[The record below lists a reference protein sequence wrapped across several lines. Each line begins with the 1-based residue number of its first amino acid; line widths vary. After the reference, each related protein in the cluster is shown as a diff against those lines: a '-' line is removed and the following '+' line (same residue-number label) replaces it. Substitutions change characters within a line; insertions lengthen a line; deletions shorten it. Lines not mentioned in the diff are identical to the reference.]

1 MRLLKQLWYSWDP
14 DPPTWQATLRLGL
27 ILVVGET
34 LVCLALIQII
44 NALIRLLLPECA
56 TIACYE
62 IRRRSSAT
70 V

>member
-44 NALIRLLLPECA
+44 NALI
-56 TIACYE
+56 
-62 IRRRSSAT
+62 
-70 V
+70 